1 MRTLSKFLSAVLL
14 GALSLATAGSGA
26 ANAGISFGSPV
37 PARAALSS
45 QTNILT
51 WSVHVQ
57 KLRLFAC
64 NGGGSYTDHTV
75 NATID
80 AAHGITLPAG
90 CWEAMTVYFDSDF
103 LLTAH
108 NPNNYDVSLTLDVD
122 TATMV
127 MDGGDVDVVS
137 SGATQTAIF
146 EFLALDWYQDELEP
160 YVNNNAAVTVT
171 SNHSRHS
178 ALVYN
183 LANYSTV
190 LLVPIP

>member
-1 MRTLSKFLSAVLL
+1 MRTLSKFLSAVLF

-26 ANAGISFGSPV
+26 AEAGIQFGSPV
-37 PARAALSS
+37 PTRAALSDATS
-45 QTNILT
+45 IAT

-57 KLRLFAC
+57 KLRLFSC

-80 AAHGITLPAG
+80 PTHGISLPVG

-103 LLTAH
+103 SLTGY
-108 NPNNYDVSLTLDVD
+108 NPNNYEVSLTLDVD

-127 MDGGDVDVVS
+127 MDGGDVDVVT
-137 SGATQTAIF
+137 SGANQTAIF

-171 SNHSRHS
+171 TNHGRHS

-190 LLVPIP
+190 LLVSNP